1 MTRRRKDDSFFD
13 DLHAMFRVV
22 PFWVGPPTALLFF
35 LLLRFLVPAIFRSG
49 STPDVH
55 SMINGVAHA
64 VALPVAALVLCL
76 WLLAEIV
83 KWQRRGLLDG
93 QSGIDSIRDLS
104 WQEFEYL
111 VGEAY
116 RRQGYVVQETGSP
129 SGDGGIDLSLS
140 RGPERV
146 LVQCKQWQTRRVGVK
161 PVRELYGV
169 MVSERASRAILITSG
184 SFTPE
189 ARRFAAKNAV
199 VLIEGPELA
208 QMVST
213 VKTTRSSPE
222 NGRIA
227 TGVRRAAL
235 VPTESPCSSAEVAP
249 ECPKC
254 GAAMVLR
261 EAKKGPNA
269 GSRFWGCS
277 QYPQCR
283 GTKEHAR

>member
-1 MTRRRKDDSFFD
+1 
-13 DLHAMFRVV
+13 
-22 PFWVGPPTALLFF
+22 
-35 LLLRFLVPAIFRSG
+35 
-49 STPDVH
+49 
-55 SMINGVAHA
+55 MISGVARA
-64 VALPVAALVLCL
+64 IALPVAGLVLCL

-83 KWQRRGLLDG
+83 KWQRRRLLDG

-116 RRQGYVVQETGSP
+116 RRQGFVVQETGSP
-129 SGDGGIDLSLS
+129 SGDGGIDLLLT

-146 LVQCKQWQTRRVGVK
+146 LVQCKQWKKRRVGVK

-169 MVSERASRAILITSG
+169 MVSEGASKAILITSG

-189 ARRFAAKNAV
+189 ARRFAEKSAV
-199 VLIEGPELA
+199 VLIEGPELSR
-208 QMVST
+208 MVST
-213 VKTTRSSPE
+213 VKTSRSSPE
-222 NGRIA
+222 NGRIEA
-227 TGVRRAAL
+227 GARTPVP
-235 VPTESPCSSAEVAP
+235 VPTESSRLSAEVAP

-261 EAKKGPNA
+261 EARKGPNA

-277 QYPQCR
+277 RFPQCR
-283 GTKEHAR
+283 GTKEADAGGQSV